1 MITLLSNICPASKRP
16 WRWGFSEIL
25 RRQLFARITLPWFM
39 SVEREKCPSF
49 LSTAP
54 FPGPVLFLQ
63 PSSIPFP
70 PSPPNQPRL
79 TLNLQRESRF
89 LSSSIGLAL
98 VHNIPATKQRQFP
111 TPVPSLLFIFLA
123 FTRISFEAWAS
134 WFYDLGVMV
143 LSDNPVSYLDLPSFG
158 IFQLSRRRFSLSSPS
173 SLFSFFRETCLS

>member
-54 FPGPVLFLQ
+54 FPAPVLFLQ

-98 VHNIPATKQRQFP
+98 VHNIPATKQRQFQRRFQAYY
-111 TPVPSLLFIFLA
+111 LFFSHL
-123 FTRISFEAWAS
+123 RE
-134 WFYDLGVMV
+134 
-143 LSDNPVSYLDLPSFG
+143 P
-158 IFQLSRRRFSLSSPS
+158 LSRLELHGFMTSV
-173 SLFSFFRETCLS
+173 